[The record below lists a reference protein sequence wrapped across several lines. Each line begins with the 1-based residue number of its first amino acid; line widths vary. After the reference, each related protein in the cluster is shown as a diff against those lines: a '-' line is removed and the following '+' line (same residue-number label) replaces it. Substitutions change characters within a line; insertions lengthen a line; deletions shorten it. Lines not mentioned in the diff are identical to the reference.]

1 MTRMFAGPGCV
12 LDDGPCNNCGHCHDE
27 DDPVTMMAEDM
38 DAEQGDIKRA
48 AEPDERCDLS
58 CDDDRPDYLC
68 PFRAKYGYCY
78 EDKLQEIRKGVVE

>member
-1 MTRMFAGPGCV
+1 MPFFCPEC
-12 LDDGPCNNCGHCHDE
+12 PE
-27 DDPVTMMAEDM
+27 DRCYTTCPHLFP
-38 DAEQGDIKRA
+38 DAE

-58 CDDDRPDYLC
+58 CDDDRPDYVC